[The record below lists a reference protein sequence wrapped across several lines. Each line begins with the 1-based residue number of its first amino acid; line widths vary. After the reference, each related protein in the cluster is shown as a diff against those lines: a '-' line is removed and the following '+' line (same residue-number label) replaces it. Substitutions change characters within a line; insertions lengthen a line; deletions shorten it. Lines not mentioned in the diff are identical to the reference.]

1 MQNTM
6 NYIKLIVGGITT
18 VITYLLGGFDM
29 ALIVLLIFI
38 SMDYLT
44 GVLCG
49 IVNKQL
55 SSEIGFKGLLKK
67 VLILC
72 IVAVAHLVGRVTGI
86 EGVRSFV
93 IGFYLA
99 NEAISILENIGNLG
113 VPLPSKLISILEQ
126 IKDRD

>member
-6 NYIKLIVGGITT
+6 NYIKLIGGGITAI
-18 VITYLLGGFDM
+18 VTYLLGGFDV

-44 GVLCG
+44 GVICG
-49 IVNKQL
+49 IANKEL
-55 SSEIGFKGLLKK
+55 SSETGFKGLLKK

-72 IVAVAHLVGRVTGI
+72 IVAVAHLVGYVTGI
-86 EGVRSFV
+86 AEIRSFV
-93 IGFYLA
+93 IGFYIA
-99 NEAISILENIGNLG
+99 NEGISILENIGNLG
-113 VPLPSKLISILEQ
+113 IPLPSKLISILKQ